1 MLEGFK
7 SGFKEIL
14 CPKKCRQRGEEEEA
28 NRFEDALQLISSR
41 AETQWVEN

>member
-7 SGFKEIL
+7 SGFKELL
-14 CPKKCRQRGEEEEA
+14 CPKNVDREEEEEA

-41 AETQWVEN
+41 AETQWVGY